1 MRFAE
6 LLDRPRLLIAAA
18 VLGQWLTTLI
28 AALRAEHVA
37 IGAIELLN
45 VVVLGPSALVFAY
58 RVAARAGGVA
68 LGSWA
73 LLVWVAA
80 PWLLRAFTLGSYDTT
95 VQDRVLPL
103 GLGLTT
109 EPGYASGIALFAAV
123 ALLAAPMRR
132 SAAAAG
138 VAAGVGILL
147 VPEALVFLVPASAA
161 LLADWRR
168 QDLGTFLFAAAPAVL
183 VVSLWRQPVFGE
195 LSLDALQG
203 NFGGLRE
210 YFFSQRLM
218 QWLPVAGAVA
228 MCRRS
233 IPLGLLVGGWFAAWV
248 ATGATRVGTTLEN
261 GELIRVLLPALP
273 AYVLLAAALPLLVPT
288 LATRLGPRARPVEG

>member
-218 QWLPVAGAVA
+218 QWLPVAG
-228 MCRRS
+228 
-233 IPLGLLVGGWFAAWV
+233 WFAAWV